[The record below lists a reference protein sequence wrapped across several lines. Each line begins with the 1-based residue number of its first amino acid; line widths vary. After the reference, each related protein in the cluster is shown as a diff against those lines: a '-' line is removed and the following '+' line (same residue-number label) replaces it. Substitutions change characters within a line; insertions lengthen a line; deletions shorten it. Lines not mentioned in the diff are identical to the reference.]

1 MSVVEGD
8 DASPS
13 PGAAGGAVVVG
24 EVIANSFIP
33 CILSKSN
40 FNSLLHSQVNMVTLR
55 PSASDGESGGGGGG
69 VLHRVGNQQSK
80 WQKTVMEQRRNIYD
94 RRTILN

>member
-1 MSVVEGD
+1 
-8 DASPS
+8 
-13 PGAAGGAVVVG
+13 
-24 EVIANSFIP
+24 
-33 CILSKSN
+33 
-40 FNSLLHSQVNMVTLR
+40 MVTLR
-55 PSASDGESGGGGGG
+55 PSSEAAGG

>member
-1 MSVVEGD
+1 
-8 DASPS
+8 
-13 PGAAGGAVVVG
+13 
-24 EVIANSFIP
+24 
-33 CILSKSN
+33 
-40 FNSLLHSQVNMVTLR
+40 MVTLR
-55 PSASDGESGGGGGG
+55 PSASEGASGGGG

>member
-1 MSVVEGD
+1 
-8 DASPS
+8 
-13 PGAAGGAVVVG
+13 
-24 EVIANSFIP
+24 
-33 CILSKSN
+33 
-40 FNSLLHSQVNMVTLR
+40 MVTLR
-55 PSASDGESGGGGGG
+55 PSSSEAGGGGG

>member
-1 MSVVEGD
+1 
-8 DASPS
+8 
-13 PGAAGGAVVVG
+13 
-24 EVIANSFIP
+24 
-33 CILSKSN
+33 
-40 FNSLLHSQVNMVTLR
+40 MVTLR
-55 PSASDGESGGGGGG
+55 PSAPDGAGGGGGG